1 LEAIKVDFHV
11 GEYVE
16 LADGSVG
23 YIVRFYDSSD
33 YAGLVRLRRKTIEV
47 RITASEKDEG
57 SLRSILVYEGDSLSD
72 YFARV
77 GNRKLREDKKNKIK
91 PVNTD
96 GVFVSQTELLI
107 TNKVDELVE
116 AVNKINEQLAKE
128 R

>member
-1 LEAIKVDFHV
+1 MDLHV

>member
-1 LEAIKVDFHV
+1 MDFHV

-47 RITASEKDEG
+47 RITAPEKDEG

>member
-1 LEAIKVDFHV
+1 MDFHV

-33 YAGLVRLRRKTIEV
+33 YAGFVRLRRKTIEV
-47 RITASEKDEG
+47 RITAPEKDEG
-57 SLRSILVYEGDSLSD
+57 SLRSILVYEADSLSD

-96 GVFVSQTELLI
+96 GVFVSQTERLI
-107 TNKVDELVE
+107 TDKVDELVD

>member
-33 YAGLVRLRRKTIEV
+33 YAGLVRLGRKTIEV
-47 RITASEKDEG
+47 RITAPEKDEG

-96 GVFVSQTELLI
+96 GVFVSQAELLI

>member
-1 LEAIKVDFHV
+1 MDLHV

-33 YAGLVRLRRKTIEV
+33 YAGLVRLERKTIEV
-47 RITASEKDEG
+47 SITAPEKDEG

-77 GNRKLREDKKNKIK
+77 GNRKLREDEKNKIK
-91 PVNTD
+91 PINLT
-96 GVFVSQTELLI
+96 GVFLSATERMLAQ
-107 TNKVDELVE
+107 KVDELVKT
-116 AVNKINEQLAKE
+116 VNKINEQLAKE

>member
-1 LEAIKVDFHV
+1 MDLHV

-33 YAGLVRLRRKTIEV
+33 YAGLIRLERKTIEV
-47 RITASEKDEG
+47 SITAPEKDKG
-57 SLRSILVYEGDSLSD
+57 ALRSILVYEGDSLSD

-77 GNRKLREDKKNKIK
+77 GIRKLREDEKNKIK

-96 GVFVSQTELLI
+96 GVFVSQAERLI
-107 TNKVDELVE
+107 TDKVDELVE

>member
-1 LEAIKVDFHV
+1 MDFHV

-33 YAGLVRLRRKTIEV
+33 YAGLVRLGRKTIEV
-47 RITASEKDEG
+47 RITAPEKDEG
-57 SLRSILVYEGDSLSD
+57 SLRSILVCEGDSLSD

-96 GVFVSQTELLI
+96 GVFVSQAELLI

>member
-1 LEAIKVDFHV
+1 MDFHV

-33 YAGLVRLRRKTIEV
+33 YAGLVRLGRKTIEV
-47 RITASEKDEG
+47 RITAPEKGEG

-96 GVFVSQTELLI
+96 GVFVSQTERLI
-107 TNKVDELVE
+107 TDKVDELVE
-116 AVNKINEQLAKE
+116 AVNKINEQLTKE

>member
-1 LEAIKVDFHV
+1 MDFHV

-33 YAGLVRLRRKTIEV
+33 YAGLVRLERKTIEV
-47 RITASEKDEG
+47 RITAPKKDEG

>member
-1 LEAIKVDFHV
+1 MDLHV

-33 YAGLVRLRRKTIEV
+33 YAGLVRLGRKTIEV
-47 RITASEKDEG
+47 RITAPEKDEG

-96 GVFVSQTELLI
+96 GVFVSQAELLI

>member
-1 LEAIKVDFHV
+1 MDFHV

-33 YAGLVRLRRKTIEV
+33 YAGLVRLGRKTIEV
-47 RITASEKDEG
+47 RITAPEMDEG

-96 GVFVSQTELLI
+96 GVFVSQAELLI

>member
-1 LEAIKVDFHV
+1 MDFHV

-33 YAGLVRLRRKTIEV
+33 YAGLVRLKRKTIEV
-47 RITASEKDEG
+47 RITAPKKDEG

-77 GNRKLREDKKNKIK
+77 GNRKLREDEKNKIK
-91 PVNTD
+91 PVNID
-96 GVFVSQTELLI
+96 GVFVSQVERLI
-107 TNKVDELVE
+107 TDKVDELVE

>member
-1 LEAIKVDFHV
+1 MDFHV

-33 YAGLVRLRRKTIEV
+33 YAGFVRLRRKTIEV
-47 RITASEKDEG
+47 RIMAPEKDEG

-96 GVFVSQTELLI
+96 GVFVSQAELLI

>member
-1 LEAIKVDFHV
+1 MTVRMDLHV

-33 YAGLVRLRRKTIEV
+33 YAGLVRLGRKTIEV
-47 RITASEKDEG
+47 RITAPEKDEG

-96 GVFVSQTELLI
+96 GVFVSQAELLI

>member
-1 LEAIKVDFHV
+1 MDFHV

-33 YAGLVRLRRKTIEV
+33 YAGLVRLGRKTIEV
-47 RITASEKDEG
+47 RITAPEKDEG

-77 GNRKLREDKKNKIK
+77 GNKKLREDKKNKIK

-96 GVFVSQTELLI
+96 GVFVSQAELLI

>member
-1 LEAIKVDFHV
+1 MDFHV

-33 YAGLVRLRRKTIEV
+33 YAGLVRLGRKTIEV
-47 RITASEKDEG
+47 RITAPEKDEG

>member
-1 LEAIKVDFHV
+1 MDFHV

-33 YAGLVRLRRKTIEV
+33 YAGLVRLERKTIEV
-47 RITASEKDEG
+47 RITAPEKDEG
-57 SLRSILVYEGDSLSD
+57 SLRSILVYEGDSLSN

-91 PVNTD
+91 PVNID
-96 GVFVSQTELLI
+96 GVFVSQVERLI

>member
-1 LEAIKVDFHV
+1 MDFHV

-96 GVFVSQTELLI
+96 GVFVS
-107 TNKVDELVE
+107 
-116 AVNKINEQLAKE
+116 
-128 R
+128 

>member
-1 LEAIKVDFHV
+1 MDFHV

-47 RITASEKDEG
+47 RITAPEKDEG

-91 PVNTD
+91 PVNID
-96 GVFVSQTELLI
+96 GVFVSQVERLI
-107 TNKVDELVE
+107 ADKVDELVE

>member
-1 LEAIKVDFHV
+1 MDFHV

>member
-1 LEAIKVDFHV
+1 MDFHV

-33 YAGLVRLRRKTIEV
+33 YAGLVRLERKTIEV
-47 RITASEKDEG
+47 RITAPEKDEG
-57 SLRSILVYEGDSLSD
+57 SLRSILVYEGDSLSN

-77 GNRKLREDKKNKIK
+77 GNKKLREDEKDTIK
-91 PVNTD
+91 PINLA
-96 GVFVSQTELLI
+96 GVFLTATARMLVL
-107 TNKVDELVE
+107 KVDELVR
-116 AVNKINEQLAKE
+116 AVNKINEKLDKE

>member
-1 LEAIKVDFHV
+1 MDLHV

-33 YAGLVRLRRKTIEV
+33 YAGLIRLERKTIEV
-47 RITASEKDEG
+47 RITAPKKDEG
-57 SLRSILVYEGDSLSD
+57 SLRSILMYEGDSLSD

-77 GNRKLREDKKNKIK
+77 GIRKLREDEKNKIK

-96 GVFVSQTELLI
+96 GVFVSQAERLI
-107 TNKVDELVE
+107 TDKVDELVE

>member
-1 LEAIKVDFHV
+1 MDFHV

-33 YAGLVRLRRKTIEV
+33 YAGLVRLERKTIEV
-47 RITASEKDEG
+47 RITAPEKDKG

-77 GNRKLREDKKNKIK
+77 GNRKLREDEKNKIK
-91 PVNTD
+91 PVNID
-96 GVFVSQTELLI
+96 GVFVSQAERLI
-107 TNKVDELVE
+107 TDKVDELVE

>member
-1 LEAIKVDFHV
+1 VDFHV

-33 YAGLVRLRRKTIEV
+33 YAGFVRLRRKTIEV
-47 RITASEKDEG
+47 RITAPEKDEG

-96 GVFVSQTELLI
+96 GVFVSQTERLI
-107 TNKVDELVE
+107 TDKVDELVD

>member
-1 LEAIKVDFHV
+1 MDFHV

-47 RITASEKDEG
+47 RITAPEKDEG

-77 GNRKLREDKKNKIK
+77 GNRKLREDKKDKIK

>member
-1 LEAIKVDFHV
+1 MDFHV

-33 YAGLVRLRRKTIEV
+33 YAGLVRLGRKTIEV
-47 RITASEKDEG
+47 SITAPEKDEG

-91 PVNTD
+91 PTNLA
-96 GVFVSQTELLI
+96 GVFLSATERMLAQ
-107 TNKVDELVE
+107 KVDELVK

>member
-1 LEAIKVDFHV
+1 MGFHV

-23 YIVRFYDSSD
+23 YIVRFYDSSG
-33 YAGLVRLRRKTIEV
+33 YAGLVRLKRKTIEV
-47 RITASEKDEG
+47 SITAPEKDKG

-77 GNRKLREDKKNKIK
+77 GNRKLREDEKNKIK

-96 GVFVSQTELLI
+96 GVFVSQTERLI
-107 TNKVDELVE
+107 TDKVDELVE
-116 AVNKINEQLAKE
+116 AVNKITEQLAKE
-128 R
+128 Q

>member
-1 LEAIKVDFHV
+1 MDFHV

-47 RITASEKDEG
+47 RITAPGKDEG

-96 GVFVSQTELLI
+96 GVFVSQAELLI

>member
-1 LEAIKVDFHV
+1 MDFHV

-33 YAGLVRLRRKTIEV
+33 YAGLVRLKRKTIEV
-47 RITASEKDEG
+47 SITAPEKDEG
-57 SLRSILVYEGDSLSD
+57 SIRSILVYEGDSLSD

-96 GVFVSQTELLI
+96 GVFVSQTERLI
-107 TNKVDELVE
+107 TDKVDELVD

>member
-1 LEAIKVDFHV
+1 MDFHV

-16 LADGSVG
+16 LADGSAG
-23 YIVRFYDSSD
+23 YIVRSYDSSD
-33 YAGLVRLRRKTIEV
+33 YAGLVRLERKTIEV
-47 RITASEKDEG
+47 RITAPKKDEG

-77 GNRKLREDKKNKIK
+77 GIRKLREDEKNKIK
-91 PVNTD
+91 PVNID
-96 GVFVSQTELLI
+96 GVFVSQAERLI
-107 TNKVDELVE
+107 TDKVDELVE

>member
-1 LEAIKVDFHV
+1 MDLHV

-33 YAGLVRLRRKTIEV
+33 YAGLVRLKRKTIEV
-47 RITASEKDEG
+47 RITAPEKDEG

-96 GVFVSQTELLI
+96 GVFVSQTERLI
-107 TNKVDELVE
+107 TDKVDELVD